1 MKIAGV
7 FLFLSL
13 TLLCFF
19 SVKKDY
25 ANDDDSGS
33 DDDNEAGAFGQKE
46 KINCGEFRNPNIFC
60 TRESDP
66 LCGSD
71 GLTYGNKCAFCKALA
86 KSSGKINLK
95 HRGKC

>member
-1 MKIAGV
+1 MDVDIKKEEESEKNYNV
-7 FLFLSL
+7 WN
-13 TLLCFF
+13 LCCF
-19 SVKKDY
+19 S
-25 ANDDDSGS
+25 
-33 DDDNEAGAFGQKE
+33 GAFGQGE